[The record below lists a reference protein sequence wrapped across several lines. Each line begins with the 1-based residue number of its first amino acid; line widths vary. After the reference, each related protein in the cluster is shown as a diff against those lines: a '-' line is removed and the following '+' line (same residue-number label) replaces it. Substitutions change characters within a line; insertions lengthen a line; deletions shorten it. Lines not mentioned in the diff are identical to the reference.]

1 MAISRS
7 KTSNKCVLADGG
19 HTNAACCV
27 MYSKGLG
34 SICSLAGVGSRS
46 VLVSYAAAHVPDVS
60 SVLNT
65 YAASFAV

>member
-1 MAISRS
+1 
-7 KTSNKCVLADGG
+7 
-19 HTNAACCV
+19 

-34 SICSLAGVGSRS
+34 SICSLAGVDSSS
-46 VLVSYAAAHVPDVS
+46 VLVSYAAAYVPGVS